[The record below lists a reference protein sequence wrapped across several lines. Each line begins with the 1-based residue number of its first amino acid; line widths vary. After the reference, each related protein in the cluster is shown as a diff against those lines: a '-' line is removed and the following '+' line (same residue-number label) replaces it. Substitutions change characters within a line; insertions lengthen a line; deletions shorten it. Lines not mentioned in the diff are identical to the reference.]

1 MVGAA
6 RTSDPIGNAMK
17 PLDELLR
24 GSATHHRRICPRQVL
39 GARVGMFAAS
49 LLTLD
54 LPQSDKRLL
63 AFIETDGCFVDG
75 VSAATGCTVGRRT
88 LRVEDFGKTAATFF
102 DTRAE
107 RAVRIAPRLDVRELA
122 KQYAPDARSRWETQ
136 LLGYQTMPD
145 EDLLDFKWV
154 TMRINVPALIGQP
167 GIRVDCDAC
176 GEEIINQ
183 REVIWESKILCRAC
197 AGQAYYLE
205 MESTATFMLPRD
217 AR

>member
-6 RTSDPIGNAMK
+6 RTADHIGNAMK
-17 PLDELLR
+17 SLDELLR
-24 GSATHHRRICPRQVL
+24 DSATHHHRLCPRQVL

-54 LPQSDKRLL
+54 LPQPDKRLL
-63 AFIETDGCFVDG
+63 AFVETDSCFVDG
-75 VSAATGCTVGRRT
+75 VSAATGCYVGRRT

-122 KQYAPDARSRWETQ
+122 KQYAPEARNRWETQ
-136 LLGYQTMPD
+136 LLGYQLMPD

-154 TMRINVPALIGQP
+154 TMLINIPALIGQA
-167 GIRVDCDAC
+167 GVRVDCDAC

-205 MESTATFMLPRD
+205 MESAATFMLPRE